1 MADVPDGAVS
11 QDLVHHSIDRGVR
24 LTENDRHLPRVNERP
39 PAEGVEQLSMAVQG
53 EAPTSFLMDSG
64 TSISTPRRP
73 SVATSLYVRHGP
85 ECTSGFLCNS
95 HV

>member
-1 MADVPDGAVS
+1 MADVPDDAVS
-11 QDLVHHSIDRGVR
+11 QHLVHHSIDPGVR
-24 LTENDRHLPRVNERP
+24 LTENDRQLRRVYERS

-53 EAPTSFLMDSG
+53 EAPSPFLMDSG
-64 TSISTPRRP
+64 TSMSTPRRP
-73 SVATSLYVRHGP
+73 SVATSLYVRLGP